1 MLTYIGLLIV
11 TYRVLYIGLGAVALQ
26 NASCLRAVD
35 REREVVPEELRR
47 LSEGQA
53 HEERSLADEI
63 VGEDLHLG
71 ARVAHPIERERTKS
85 QPFSRHALAYLVFL
99 FLSPSSAAAPIIS
112 LALWLLVELN
122 SLRSVTSPSAG
133 PLVRPGIASLNTK
146 SAL

>member
-1 MLTYIGLLIV
+1 MVCAYIHWATNRYLQ
-11 TYRVLYIGLGAVALQ
+11 VLYIGLGAVALQ
-26 NASCLRAVD
+26 NVSCLRAMD

-71 ARVAHPIERERTKS
+71 ARVAHPIERERHEV
-85 QPFSRHALAYLVFL
+85 PAVLAALAAYLVFL

-122 SLRSVTSPSAG
+122 SLRSVRG
-133 PLVRPGIASLNTK
+133 PGVDTATHTLTLTHT
-146 SAL
+146 